1 MAAAK
6 QLNPPVTTWPIVVAS
21 CEQLA
26 GATAGPTTQNG
37 FAFAGQMA
45 AANLG
50 HFHPADSEAGLGKEE
65 LTDHVATGGG
75 PVN

>member
-6 QLNPPVTTWPIVVAS
+6 QLNPPVTTWSIVVAS

-50 HFHPADSEAGLGKEE
+50 HFHPADSEAGLGRAGF
-65 LTDHVATGGG
+65 TDHVATGGG